1 MVLRAEQGGRCGRLP
16 PAASETGRLRRLAT
30 HLSPPSPRQTLRRQ
44 QGWGV
49 SGVSTPWECALELGR
64 GQSVLAGDATALA
77 EAVALGSDVKIR
89 ELFTHRQHVDPAASF
104 DDEIIEVAQLGVALL
119 IRPPG
124 APPFVAALQNLRQPI
139 VPPDAFGPRPS
150 LSLFLLSCDGQQ
162 AMARLFLVAATV
174 RTPHPPAAPFTLPD
188 P

>member
-1 MVLRAEQGGRCGRLP
+1 M
-16 PAASETGRLRRLAT
+16 
-30 HLSPPSPRQTLRRQ
+30 
-44 QGWGV
+44 
-49 SGVSTPWECALELGR
+49 
-64 GQSVLAGDATALA
+64 LAGDATALA

-162 AMARLFLVAATV
+162 AMARLFLDAATV
-174 RTPHPPAAPFTLPD
+174 HPLTCQCPCPSF
-188 P
+188 

>member
-1 MVLRAEQGGRCGRLP
+1 MALRAEEGGRGERLP
-16 PAASETGRLRRLAT
+16 AAASGTGRLRRLVA
-30 HLSPPSPRQTLRRQ
+30 HLSPPQPRQTTLRRQ
-44 QGWGV
+44 EWGV
-49 SGVSTPWECALELGR
+49 SGASSSAAWECALELGR

-162 AMARLFLVAATV
+162 AMARLFLDAATV
-174 RTPHPPAAPFTLPD
+174 CTRPSPISAPAP
-188 P
+188 

>member
-1 MVLRAEQGGRCGRLP
+1 MALRAEEGGRGERLP
-16 PAASETGRLRRLAT
+16 AAASETGRLRRLVA
-30 HLSPPSPRQTLRRQ
+30 HLSPPQLRQTPSRRQ
-44 QGWGV
+44 QGWGAPA
-49 SGVSTPWECALELGR
+49 SGGSAAWECALELGR

-77 EAVALGSDVKIR
+77 EAVTLGSDVKIR

-162 AMARLFLVAATV
+162 AMARLFLDATV
-174 RTPHPPAAPFTLPD
+174 RTPHPASAP
-188 P
+188 